1 MTEANKVE
9 VRGDK
14 LRISEEVIA
23 TIAGIATSDVEGVA
37 SLSGGLADGI
47 AGMLGKKNL
56 GKGVK
61 VEAGEK
67 EAAIDVSVIV
77 EYGCKIHMVAK
88 DVQNKVREAV
98 EGMTGMKV
106 VEVSV
111 NVVGVNV
118 PKEFKKEGAETSVQG
133 AE

>member
-23 TIAGIATSDVEGVA
+23 TIAGIAASDVEGVA
-37 SLSGGLADGI
+37 LLSGGLADGI

-56 GKGVK
+56 SKGVK

-98 EGMTGMKV
+98 EGMTGLKV

-118 PKEFKKEGAETSVQG
+118 PKEFKKEGAETGAQG